1 MMPGNR
7 AKSVERQLRNLF
19 TALDDDD
26 QATLLAFAEFLATR
40 HKEQAPAELPEPTS
54 IPRPEKES
62 VVGAIKRLSA
72 TYPMLDKGRM
82 LNETS
87 NLMTQHI
94 MHGRAATDVID
105 ELEVFFRQQYE
116 QFKEEFRRG

>member
-1 MMPGNR
+1 MSGNR
-7 AKSVERQLRNLF
+7 AKSAERRLRSLF
-19 TALDDDD
+19 TALDHDD
-26 QATLLAFAEFLATR
+26 QETLLAFAEFLVTR
-40 HKEQAPAELPEPTS
+40 QKAQAPKELPEPTS
-54 IPRPEKES
+54 IPRPAKES

-72 TYPMLDKGRM
+72 TYPMLDKGRV

-94 MHGRAATDVID
+94 MHGRAAADVID
-105 ELEVFFRQQYE
+105 ELEALFGRHYE